1 MVMTNLKVPFVNL
14 AVAYENDAYAI
25 STAIDEIGNSGQYI
39 LGSKVKKFEEEFAAY
54 IGTKYAVGVANG
66 SDALFLIMKAL
77 GIGPGDEV
85 ITQPNSFIASAWTIV
100 ATGAT
105 PIFCEVDET
114 LGLDPEH
121 LSKLITPRTKA
132 VMPVHLTGNPVK
144 IDAIQEL
151 LAGTDIEIIE
161 DAAQSVGACFKDLRI
176 GSFGI
181 AAAFSLHPLKNL
193 GVIGD
198 GGVITTSSDE
208 IYRKLLKLR
217 NHGLIDRDHCEIWGY
232 NSRLDELQA
241 AVASIRL
248 NRLDV
253 NNSRVRHIAG
263 KYSMELD
270 ELVIVPKSYDGSEP
284 VFHNYIIHTENRDA
298 LQSYLLE
305 FGVETKIHYP
315 VPIHLQE
322 CAKHLGYKVG
332 SFPVCE
338 YQSTNSVS
346 LPIYPEMSDEQVAEV
361 IAVIKNFFKKAP

>member
-1 MVMTNLKVPFVNL
+1 MTNLKVPFVNL
-14 AVAYENDAYAI
+14 ASAYKNDAHAI
-25 STAIDEIGNSGQYI
+25 SIAIEEIGNSGQYI
-39 LGSKVKKFEEEFAAY
+39 LGSKVKTFEEEFATY

-114 LGLDPEH
+114 LGMDPEH

-144 IDAIQEL
+144 IDVIQEL
-151 LAGTDIEIIE
+151 LAGTGIEIIE
-161 DAAQSVGACFKDLRI
+161 DAAQSVGAKFNGQRV

-181 AAAFSLHPLKNL
+181 AAMFSLHPLKNL

-198 GGVITTSSDE
+198 GGVVTTNSDKM
-208 IYRKLLKLR
+208 YNKLLRLR

-248 NRLDV
+248 SKLDT
-253 NNSRVRHIAG
+253 NTARVRKIAK
-263 KYSMELD
+263 KYSTEL
-270 ELVIVPKSYDGSEP
+270 EGLVITPKSYGGSDP
-284 VFHNYIIHTENRDA
+284 VFHNYIIHTEYRDA
-298 LQSYLLE
+298 LQSYLHAV
-305 FGVETKIHYP
+305 GVDTKIHYP

-332 SFPVCE
+332 SFPICE

-346 LPIYPEMSDEQVAEV
+346 LPIYPELSDKQVETV
-361 IAVIKNFFKKAP
+361 IAEIKNFFKTVP